1 MKTRNQNCE
10 IIYRP
15 LLFLI
20 GTFAISWSCIYF
32 LTKLEASGQI
42 VPALFDF
49 LDFMENASPL
59 FCAFLLLKK
68 YLFKDKFLW
77 KFLFG
82 KFDTFHSYIFVF
94 LLFAAQFLNFYWF
107 QIENSECSIQ
117 TFLITFVGQ
126 FLLGGG
132 MEEAGWRGY
141 LLPCFYQKYNL
152 PIILSSI
159 GVSMIWVVWHLP
171 YFFMPGGIQTN
182 TNFLFYAFVGI
193 ITGLILSAIYSLTNS
208 VLLCMLFHSWQNTIA
223 LTIQTDRSN
232 PRFLLMFL
240 SLGIISVLICL
251 NQQRK
256 SILQSS
262 KS

>member
-1 MKTRNQNCE
+1 MKTRDQNCG

-15 LLFLI
+15 ILFLI
-20 GTFAISWSCIYF
+20 GTFIISWNSIYF
-32 LTKLEASGQI
+32 MTKLEAPSQI
-42 VPALFDF
+42 VLVLFNLLDF
-49 LDFMENASPL
+49 LENASPL
-59 FCAFLLLKK
+59 LCACLLLKE

-82 KFDTFHSYIFVF
+82 KFDTFKSYILVF
-94 LLFAAQFLNFYWF
+94 LLFAAQFLSFYWF
-107 QIENSECSIQ
+107 QIGNPKYSIQ

-132 MEEAGWRGY
+132 LEEAGWRGY
-141 LLPCFYQKYNL
+141 LLPCFYQKCNL
-152 PIILSSI
+152 HIILSSI

-171 YFFMPGGIQTN
+171 YFFMPNGIQAN

-193 ITGLILSAIYSLTNS
+193 ITGLILTAIYSLTNS
-208 VLLCMLFHSWQNTIA
+208 ILLCMLFHSWQNTIV
-223 LTIQTDRSN
+223 LTIQIDLSN

-240 SLGIISVLICL
+240 ALGIISALLCL

-256 SILQSS
+256 SIIQSL